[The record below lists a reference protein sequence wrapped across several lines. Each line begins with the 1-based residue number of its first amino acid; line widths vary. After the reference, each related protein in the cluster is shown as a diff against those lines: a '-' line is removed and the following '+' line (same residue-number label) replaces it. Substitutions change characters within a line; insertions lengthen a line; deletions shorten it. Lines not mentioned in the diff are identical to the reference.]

1 MKRIPLN
8 VWGCWTRTGEED
20 RWLRMY
26 VIGGETEKAYKILE
40 HAQPNPKYPQ
50 YSRLSPESQRLL
62 QKLAKPEVIW
72 VPKSQAK
79 LEGNSLLVTKWLF
92 AEKFAPVD
100 AEFVI
105 LDLEVK

>member
-1 MKRIPLN
+1 MKQIALN
-8 VWGCWTRTGEED
+8 VWGVWTRPGEED
-20 RWLRMY
+20 RWIRKY
-26 VIGGETEKAYKILE
+26 EIAGETEKAYKVLE
-40 HAQPNPKYPQ
+40 HAQPNPKYPR
-50 YSRLSPESQRLL
+50 YSQLGPEFQRLL
-62 QKLAKPEVIW
+62 QKLAKPEVKW

-79 LEGNSLLVTKWLF
+79 LENNLLLVTEWLF